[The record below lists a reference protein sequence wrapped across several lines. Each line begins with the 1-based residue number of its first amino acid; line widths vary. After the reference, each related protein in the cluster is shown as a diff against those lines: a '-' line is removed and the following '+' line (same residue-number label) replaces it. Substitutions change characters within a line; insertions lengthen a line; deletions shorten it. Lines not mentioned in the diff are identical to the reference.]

1 MLQCE
6 DISLKT
12 GCWLFVG
19 AQHANALGA
28 PLHYASP
35 RLRKDGRQETNTF
48 ASDFLQLMKN
58 VSESRKVD
66 VLKLQGQLRKTEL
79 DMAIMQ
85 QSKEQTE
92 AQLHSALQELA
103 TLKRTNPQQIQDYRA
118 TLGLAAQ

>member
-6 DISLKT
+6 DISLKM

-28 PLHYASP
+28 PLHYTSP
-35 RLRKDGRQETNTF
+35 HLHKDGRQETNTF

-103 TLKRTNPQQIQDYRA
+103 TLKRTNPQQIQDRA